1 MEIAF
6 GPIPSRRLGASLGV
20 NNIPPKH
27 CTYNCAYCQVGRG
40 TSLEITRRSF
50 YPPDMVFE
58 SVRRRL
64 ELVESRGEKVDHITF
79 VPDGEPTLDINL
91 GREIEMLRS
100 LGVSVAVITNSS
112 LLWDPSVR
120 EDLSVADYVSFKV
133 DAVTERI
140 WRIVDRPSHELSL
153 GSILDGI
160 LKFADGFNGHLA
172 SETMLIARVEYGDE
186 AGNVASFLSRIR
198 GLRDAYI
205 AVPTRPPAEPWAGPP
220 DRGVVVYFLT
230 RFREILGARAQPL
243 DFPEHGQ
250 FGHTGDARSD
260 IVSAALVH
268 PLSEGAVAQ
277 ILKDDGAG
285 EEVLNAML
293 ESGELEEVE
302 FSGRKY
308 YVAGRNSRDRRIQSQ

>member
-1 MEIAF
+1 
-6 GPIPSRRLGASLGV
+6 
-20 NNIPPKH
+20 
-27 CTYNCAYCQVGRG
+27 
-40 TSLEITRRSF
+40 
-50 YPPDMVFE
+50 
-58 SVRRRL
+58 
-64 ELVESRGEKVDHITF
+64 
-79 VPDGEPTLDINL
+79 
-91 GREIEMLRS
+91 

-120 EDLSVADYVSFKV
+120 DDLSAADYVSFKV

-140 WRIVDRPSHELSL
+140 WHIVDRPSHELSL
-153 GSILDGI
+153 GSILEGA
-160 LKFADGFNGHLA
+160 LKFADGFNGYLA
-172 SETMLIARVEYGDE
+172 SETMLVARVEYGDE
-186 AGNVASFLSRIR
+186 AGNIASFLSKIR

-230 RFREILGARAQPL
+230 RFREILGTRAQPL
-243 DFPEHGQ
+243 DFPEHGR

-285 EEVLNAML
+285 EEVLHAML
-293 ESGELEEVE
+293 ESGELEEVK

-308 YVAGRNSRDRRIQSQ
+308 YVAGRNSRGRRIQSQ